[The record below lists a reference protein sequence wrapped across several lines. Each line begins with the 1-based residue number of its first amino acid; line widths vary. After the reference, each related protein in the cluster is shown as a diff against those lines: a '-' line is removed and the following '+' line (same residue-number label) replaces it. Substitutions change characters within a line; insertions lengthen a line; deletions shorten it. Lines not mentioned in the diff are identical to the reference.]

1 MLPTRVLH
9 SGRGLSGKVI
19 TVTALLLLLIATKSR
34 AFSTADRRRPR
45 LRSETARY
53 IATVSGTQT
62 ISIDISEDASRHLS
76 SLHEWSYNCGIE
88 QADFQLAG
96 QEIDGYLDV
105 FLTAT
110 SYTPAGSPVLCIP
123 QEVILSATSARE
135 EFGHLEAVENLL
147 QSNGNGD
154 YIPHFYL
161 MLKILVE
168 MGRGTESPYYSY
180 LNSLPRYFSNGVA
193 MTLFCYTCLPP
204 LVAKLCKEERTLFNT
219 LSVAPSL
226 LVPWLSDDIKGDE
239 KLWRWA
245 YQVVQTR
252 GFHTP
257 SGDYCIP
264 PMADF
269 MNHGVDHNVELGFDS
284 YGNCIATT
292 TADVPAGC
300 ELKLNYGEDGPSL
313 FLSRYGFL
321 DDGSPTT
328 FCKLIPKKVTEEME
342 DLGYSHDRM
351 LFYAT
356 GDVSEEVFDV
366 LLYILLGEDEAGG
379 AGLQSQFHGA
389 HVSGDFDT
397 KHSMHEQYY
406 HRTMT
411 RLIEHVDEFLA
422 SLDELERIANY
433 GAREAIGRYPRLP
446 LILRHN
452 EFVRRIFLAVRA
464 KQAPLVGL

>member
-1 MLPTRVLH
+1 MLPRRVLNA
-9 SGRGLSGKVI
+9 
-19 TVTALLLLLIATKSR
+19 TTLLLLLIATQCR
-34 AFSTADRRRPR
+34 AFTTDDGRRPKTR
-45 LRSETARY
+45 RSGTARY

-62 ISIDISEDASRHLS
+62 ISIDISEDAQRDLDR
-76 SLHEWSYNCGIE
+76 LHEWSYNCGIE

-96 QEIDGYLDV
+96 QEIDGHLDV
-105 FLTAT
+105 SSTAA
-110 SYTPAGSPVLCIP
+110 SYTPAGSPVLYVP

-147 QSNGNGD
+147 QSNGNGE

-168 MGRGTESPYYSY
+168 LERGTESPYYSY

-204 LVAKLCKEERTLFNT
+204 LVAKLCKQERTLFNT

-226 LVPWLSDDIKGDE
+226 LVPWLSDEVKGDE
-239 KLWRWA
+239 KMWRFA
-245 YQVVQTR
+245 YQIVQTR
-252 GFHTP
+252 GMHTP

-264 PMADF
+264 PMADY
-269 MNHGVDHNVELGFDS
+269 MNHGSVDHNVELAFDG
-284 YGNCIATT
+284 YGNCLATT

-300 ELKLNYGEDGPSL
+300 ELKLNYGEHGPSL

-321 DDGSPTT
+321 DDGSPST
-328 FCKLIPKKVTEEME
+328 FCKLIPRKVTEEME

-351 LFYAT
+351 LFYST

-366 LLYILLGEDEAGG
+366 LLYILLGEDGAVG
-379 AGLQSQFHGA
+379 AGLQSQLHGA
-389 HVSGDFDT
+389 HVSGDHDA
-397 KHSMHEQYY
+397 KRSMHERYY

-433 GAREAIGRYPRLP
+433 GAQEATGRYPRLP

-452 EFVRRIFLAVRA
+452 EFVRRIFFATRA
-464 KQAPLVGL
+464 RQAPLVGL